1 MDSSYNI
8 GDYYIGAVNGIPKSN
23 VKENC
28 MKRTSF
34 IRRTTAAAVCSMG
47 ILSMSGCQI
56 YETYKIS
63 KLMDESPSEY
73 ITHAYQISQEN
84 QSKGVFAD
92 ELELAC
98 KALQKGSVTVD
109 FDVEEVSVSS
119 ETAMDSESNVAS
131 QLFTLK
137 NSAGDSAQVYFYTDK
152 NLLKFGTNGAS
163 GQHIYDIT
171 YNSFVENLANSIFSP
186 MTDTS
191 FSVNEESY
199 NSFVE
204 ALDQIGNVVNS
215 GVSTN
220 KTDGYKKIV
229 TDYISSHEPEVQ
241 KKVDADINGT
251 KATANIITYIIST
264 DDSKNIIN
272 QFVDLLAQES
282 FSDISD
288 EDIKKELT
296 DTINDIKK
304 CDISIAYYIN
314 SQAHSLMKTN
324 FSVDAIFD
332 EETIKLNSDIFYGV
346 EPKAAGG
353 QKAIINMTVDGETQ
367 QLLNINANKNDD
379 AYNLAL
385 EIPILDAGMFIEG
398 KMSKSLT
405 FLNVTIDKLKLTYD
419 GEDLEYSPNAVVK
432 VDQEGKP
439 TVLES
444 SGPFLSITEDEF
456 NSVSADIY
464 SDFAAIL
471 GISVP
476 DTDFGGYDDDYAFN
490 YGSTFD
496 DYDNYPSY
504 DDYDSYSDNDSS
516 IETSDNSNWEYDYDD
531 NNEDD
536 SAESG
541 NFNF

>member
-1 MDSSYNI
+1 
-8 GDYYIGAVNGIPKSN
+8 
-23 VKENC
+23 
-28 MKRTSF
+28 
-34 IRRTTAAAVCSMG
+34 
-47 ILSMSGCQI
+47 
-56 YETYKIS
+56 
-63 KLMDESPSEY
+63 MDESPSEY
-73 ITHAYQISQEN
+73 ITHAYQMSQEN
-84 QSKGVFAD
+84 QTKGVFAD
-92 ELELAC
+92 ELELAR
-98 KALQKGSVTVD
+98 KALQKGSITVD

-119 ETAMDSESNVAS
+119 ETAIDSESNAAS

-137 NSAGDSAQVYFYTDK
+137 NSAGNSAQVYFYTDK

-171 YNSFVENLANSIFSP
+171 YDSFVENLANSIFSP

-204 ALDQIGNVVNS
+204 ALDQIGNAVNS
-215 GVSTN
+215 GVSAD

-241 KKVDADINGT
+241 KKVDTDINGAKT
-251 KATANIITYIIST
+251 TANIITYTVST

-288 EDIKKELT
+288 EDIKKELI

-332 EETIKLNSDIFYGV
+332 EETIKLNSDIFYGAD
-346 EPKAAGG
+346 PKAAGG
-353 QKAIINMTVDGETQ
+353 QKAIVNMTVGEETAELVIESIVNDTASSMWVNMTVDDETQ

-379 AYNLAL
+379 TYNLAL
-385 EIPILDAGMFIEG
+385 EIPILDVGMFIEG
-398 KMSKSLT
+398 KMNKSLT
-405 FLNVTIDKLKLTYD
+405 SLNVTIDKLKLTYD

-432 VDQEGKP
+432 VDQEGKL

-444 SGPFLSITEDEF
+444 SGSFLSITEDEF

-471 GISVP
+471 GIGVP

-504 DDYDSYSDNDSS
+504 DDYNSYSDNDDSS
-516 IETSDNSNWEYDYDD
+516 ETSDNSNLEYGYED
-531 NNEDD
+531 NDEDD
-536 SAESG
+536 FAESG
-541 NFNF
+541 GFIF